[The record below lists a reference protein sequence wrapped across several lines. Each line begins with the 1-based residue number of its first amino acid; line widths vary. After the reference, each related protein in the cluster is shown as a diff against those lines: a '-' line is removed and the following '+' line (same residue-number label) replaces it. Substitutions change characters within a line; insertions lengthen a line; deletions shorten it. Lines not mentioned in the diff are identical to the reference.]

1 VLGTM
6 ASRSDATPPAKAG
19 LRILL
24 VEDEE
29 LIAELFAETLSA
41 DGHDV
46 ALAGDGQE
54 ALKLFAA
61 AEAVGETFDIV
72 VTDVR
77 MPRMDGVTLANRLRS
92 AHPELPVVVVS
103 GYASAEQLSALSRGE
118 PGRLVVLPKPVNL
131 TRLCTAVRFAT
142 HH

>member
-1 VLGTM
+1 M
-6 ASRSDATPPAKAG
+6 ASTSDAAPPVKVG
-19 LRILL
+19 LRILV

-29 LIAELFAETLSA
+29 LIAELFAETLA
-41 DGHDV
+41 MDGHEVSV
-46 ALAGDGQE
+46 AADGQE
-54 ALKLFAA
+54 ALKLFSA
-61 AEAVGETFDIV
+61 AEVRGQTFDLV

-103 GYASAEQLSALSRGE
+103 GYASAEQLSALSQGN
-118 PGRLVVLPKPVNL
+118 PGRLVVLRKPVNL
-131 TRLCTAVRFAT
+131 DRLCTAVRSVT